1 MELLILGLVLFS
13 VTHPVGFRSTGR
25 HPRRVL
31 RASTKSCSH
40 SNLCSAKSHVAQ
52 RAMSEV
58 ENGDRFGI
66 CLRYA

>member
-40 SNLCSAKSHVAQ
+40 SNWCSAKSHVAQ
-52 RAMSEV
+52 QAAIKATAE
-58 ENGDRFGI
+58 GP
-66 CLRYA
+66 LKHQQA